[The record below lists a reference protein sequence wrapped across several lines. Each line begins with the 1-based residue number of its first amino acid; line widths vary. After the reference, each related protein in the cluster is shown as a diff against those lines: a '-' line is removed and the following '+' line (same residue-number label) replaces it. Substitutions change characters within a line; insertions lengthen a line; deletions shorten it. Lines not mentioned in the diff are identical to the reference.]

1 VAPITDQQQTAE
13 THASE
18 QAESFSPTSADTGT
32 ASLDKVRDIL
42 FGGQMRD
49 LDQRFARV
57 EERLTRETA
66 NLAEDVRKRLAAVE
80 QFAGTEAEALAQRL
94 KAEYE
99 ARTGATNELS
109 RQLQAT
115 SGEFEKRTGLIDDQ
129 LARAQRELRQQILE
143 VHQQLTN
150 EIHQKFDAV
159 LAQLRQ
165 EALDLRAGKADRVTL
180 AALFT
185 EVAMKL
191 TSEPSAKGDE
201 EPRR

>member
-1 VAPITDQQQTAE
+1 MCANGLPPSSSSPAP
-13 THASE
+13 
-18 QAESFSPTSADTGT
+18 
-32 ASLDKVRDIL
+32 
-42 FGGQMRD
+42 
-49 LDQRFARV
+49 
-57 EERLTRETA
+57 
-66 NLAEDVRKRLAAVE
+66 KRRRWP
-80 QFAGTEAEALAQRL
+80 QRL
-94 KAEYE
+94 KGEHE
-99 ARTGATNELS
+99 ARTGATTELS
-109 RQLQAT
+109 RQIQAA

-129 LARAQRELRQQILE
+129 LARAQRELRQQILD

-150 EIHQKFDAV
+150 EIRQKFDAV

-191 TSEPSAKGDE
+191 TNEPSGKGDE